1 MTIAE
6 TNTVPFKVVAIDGGA
21 ASGKSSTARRIAER
35 FNFLHVDTGTHYRSL
50 ARACLDAGMPPEDT
64 PALHAFLGA
73 LHLSTVVEAFHS
85 RLAINGSTPFP
96 DAYIRSVDVNRQV
109 SLFAALPVVREA
121 VKRYQQDQV
130 STARQRGFDGLVM
143 EGRDIGTVIL
153 PDADLKI
160 FLTAD
165 AATRQSR
172 RFKEG
177 GVDRIEDRDKVD
189 SSRATAPLRP
199 APDAIC
205 IDNSTLSL
213 EGVVEQ
219 VSHLVARLSPRQA

>member
-6 TNTVPFKVVAIDGGA
+6 TNPAPFRVVAIDGGA

-35 FNFLHVDTGTHYRSL
+35 FNFLHVDTGTHYRTL
-50 ARACLDAGMPPEDT
+50 ARACLDAGMPPVDS

-73 LHLSTVVEAFHS
+73 LQFNTVVEAFHS
-85 RLAINGSTPFP
+85 RLAINGSTPFA
-96 DAYIRSVDVNRQV
+96 DARIRSADVNRHV
-109 SLFAALPVVREA
+109 SQFAALPVVREA

-130 STARQRGFDGLVM
+130 GMALKHGFNGLVM

-153 PDADLKI
+153 PSADLKI
-160 FLTAD
+160 FLIAD

-172 RFKEG
+172 RHMEG

-205 IDNSTLSL
+205 IDNSALTLD
-213 EGVVEQ
+213 GVVER
-219 VSHLVARLSPRQA
+219 VSRLLEHLPARHN